1 MNSKTA
7 LCQCLL
13 RGEVV
18 NVRNIHSKT
27 GYTNASREII
37 RQVERTEYNGFGVQA
52 KRTRRDAKNRYGVH
66 CFWIDYTLP
75 QNSMNK
81 EGIKKMKEYIKAQ
94 TKSK

>member
-13 RGEVV
+13 RGEII

-37 RQVERTEYNGFGVQA
+37 RQVERLDYNGFGILT

-66 CFWIDYTLP
+66 CFWIDYSLP
-75 QNSMNK
+75 QNPANK
-81 EGIKKMKEYIKAQ
+81 EGIKKMKEYIKQ
-94 TKSK
+94 NKKRC